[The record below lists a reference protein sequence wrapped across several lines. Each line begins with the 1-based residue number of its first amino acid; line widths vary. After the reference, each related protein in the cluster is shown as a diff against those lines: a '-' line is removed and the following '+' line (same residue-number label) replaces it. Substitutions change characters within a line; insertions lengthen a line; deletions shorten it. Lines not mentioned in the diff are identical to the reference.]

1 MRCYALFDYTLAS
14 NELMG
19 KLASYI
25 KKGEVPLVS
34 EVIKIKEKKYR
45 EVMINKKTFGGI
57 KKQAQALLYITDEGE
72 AVTDKNIQKELGKL
86 AYYFNIFFPVD
97 KTQSLFRAIRDNGI
111 IEREKKDFQIAD
123 KGLNILVKDKV
134 QYVENVRLIMKNIPE
149 LREKNNNKLIS
160 LKNKVEN
167 FEKQHREYSDEL
179 FKELYPIYMEVLDTN
194 FQNIKAISTGKN
206 YYDELKKHLNKKKKS
221 LSVILNKNISE
232 PLYKL
237 DYMMG
242 YFNKLLSTYS
252 PILNM
257 STSEYKKFIENSEKN
272 KIEKNLK
279 LIRNI

>member
-1 MRCYALFDYTLAS
+1 MFDYTLAS

-19 KLASYI
+19 KLAPFI
-25 KKGEVPLVS
+25 NKGEAALVS
-34 EVIKIKEKKYR
+34 EVIKLKGKNYR

-72 AVTDKNIQKELGKL
+72 AVTDRNIQKELGKL
-86 AYYFNIFFPVD
+86 TYYFNIFFPVD
-97 KTQSLFRAIRDNGI
+97 NTQSIYRAIRDNGI
-111 IEREKKDFQIAD
+111 IEREKRDFQIAEG
-123 KGLNILVKDKV
+123 GLNILVKGKV
-134 QYVENVRLIMKNIPE
+134 QNVENVRLIMKNIPE

-160 LKNKVEN
+160 LKNKVDD
-167 FEKQHREYSDEL
+167 FEKQQGEYSDEL
-179 FKELYPIYMEVLDTN
+179 FKELYPIYMEVLETN

-206 YYDELKKHLNKKKKS
+206 YYDQLKKHLNKKKKS
-221 LSVILNKNISE
+221 LPVILNKNISE

-257 STSEYKKFIENSEKN
+257 SSSEYKKFIENSEKN

-279 LIRNI
+279 LIRSI